1 MFLNALT
8 VTVNPVPVIKS
19 AVVGTDGNLLIT
31 AQAQYSGQTLY
42 FLESS
47 DLVTWQDATDGI
59 NATQNGPIVTSEFP
73 FSASK
78 MFYRV
83 ATQP

>member
-1 MFLNALT
+1 MLFRS
-8 VTVNPVPVIKS
+8 VIES
-19 AVVGTDGNLLIT
+19 AVVGTDGNLVIT

-42 FLESS
+42 FQESQ
-47 DLVTWQDATDGI
+47 DLAAWQPATGGI

-73 FSASK
+73 MSAIPTSATNV
-78 MFYRV
+78 FYRV